1 MFVETFQYLV
11 LHKHFSFLVGFLV
24 PCNVCPSGK
33 SDFLNIKACA
43 LKPESQIFW
52 DKNSIIPESLP
63 ASPPLTKKP
72 EDSGYLIAPCSKSP
86 HAHITERPRKH
97 ESEARVL
104 IWRRT
109 RFVRGRLITKILH
122 LSERVTH
129 LHIAVPTKTRFYASR
144 IHVLK
149 NERICKSTRS
159 IQKPP

>member
-1 MFVETFQYLV
+1 MIFLHCNLDGSLLRRAPPYLQENFD
-11 LHKHFSFLVGFLV
+11 LLLDRFDTSPTPFL
-24 PCNVCPSGK
+24 
-33 SDFLNIKACA
+33 
-43 LKPESQIFW
+43 
-52 DKNSIIPESLP
+52 
-63 ASPPLTKKP
+63 
-72 EDSGYLIAPCSKSP
+72 
-86 HAHITERPRKH
+86 RPRKH

-149 NERICKSTRS
+149 MVFHIVRVLFNSRKWKNSFVEKENLSLIVICLRFF
-159 IQKPP
+159 

>member
-1 MFVETFQYLV
+1 MLKVTFQQAGIYIPPVSLRRANAHLLV
-11 LHKHFSFLVGFLV
+11 MFNAWTSKRLMKF
-24 PCNVCPSGK
+24 
-33 SDFLNIKACA
+33 
-43 LKPESQIFW
+43 
-52 DKNSIIPESLP
+52 SLP
-63 ASPPLTKKP
+63 VGHSCKHLKST
-72 EDSGYLIAPCSKSP
+72 SPCSKSP

-129 LHIAVPTKTRFYASR
+129 LHIAVPTKTRFYPSG

-149 NERICKSTRS
+149 TIFLYPLTN
-159 IQKPP
+159 